1 MNIWL
6 CRFETRHRMAASEVR
21 GFKGNTMNGRMALL
35 ALSLVVMFASAAS
48 AELTWTATATASGGD
63 INNMTPGDTLT
74 IDITLR
80 SDAEGVFGFGGAAYG
95 YDPGSVTLD
104 GPNSYGA
111 PNVLNTVCVAGPMC
125 FGGMTDQLAG
135 NQPVVQGAEVQFF
148 NGVSITAV
156 NGTGAADEQSNVPG
170 FAVGDGQFRLAFTV
184 HASSTIQIGDG
195 GSGDG
200 AIGDGGASLASNN
213 TSVAFAV
220 IPEPGT
226 ALLMGLGLA
235 GLGLAGRRE

>member
-1 MNIWL
+1 
-6 CRFETRHRMAASEVR
+6 MAASEVR

-63 INNMTPGDTLT
+63 INNMTPGDTVT

-80 SDAEGVFGFGGAAYG
+80 SDAEGVYGFGGAAYG
-95 YDPGSVTLD
+95 YDLESVTLD
-104 GPNSYGA
+104 GANSYGA
-111 PNVLNTVCVAGPMC
+111 VNVLNTICVAGPMC

-148 NGVSITAV
+148 NGVSITPV
-156 NGTGAADEQSNVPG
+156 TGTGAADEQSNVPG
-170 FAVGDGQFRLAFTV
+170 FAVGDGQFRLTFTV
-184 HASSTIQIGDG
+184 HANSTIQIGDG

-200 AIGDGGASLASNN
+200 AIGNGGASLASNN
-213 TSVAFAV
+213 TSVAFSV
-220 IPEPGT
+220 IPEPAT